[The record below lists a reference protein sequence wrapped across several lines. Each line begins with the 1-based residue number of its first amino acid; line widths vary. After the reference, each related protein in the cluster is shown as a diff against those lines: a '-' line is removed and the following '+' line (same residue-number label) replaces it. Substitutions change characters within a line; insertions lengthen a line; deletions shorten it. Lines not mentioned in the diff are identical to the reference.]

1 MNLTQINVLM
11 VQEGSKVNEIKIY
24 LMIILWFLKLLK
36 PLI

>member
-1 MNLTQINVLM
+1 MNLTQINVHM